1 MVFHFLIS
9 QFHNIV
15 ILFQVNK
22 MLNRVDLL
30 VASLETKEKEIEAIK
45 SVIGRTEE
53 EKERDDENLVT
64 VQELIDA
71 VTKLQG
77 TPDESKLEQ
86 ISEVSLTS
94 SYNFFNIKICNKYRR
109 IFASTVQLVQDNH
122 NR

>member
-1 MVFHFLIS
+1 
-9 QFHNIV
+9 
-15 ILFQVNK
+15 

-94 SYNFFNIKICNKYRR
+94 SYNFLIKIFVTNIGEFLQVLYGVSIYYLKCVVCDCRVIWYLWEGCT
-109 IFASTVQLVQDNH
+109 SYVGM
-122 NR
+122 

>member
-94 SYNFFNIKICNKYRR
+94 SYNFLI
-109 IFASTVQLVQDNH
+109 
-122 NR
+122 

>member
-1 MVFHFLIS
+1 
-9 QFHNIV
+9 
-15 ILFQVNK
+15 

-71 VTKLQG
+71 VPKLQG
-77 TPDESKLEQ
+77 TPGESKLEQ